1 MHLIYVVEYPDNKY
15 IVFRTKREVVVGSQ
29 LNSGEVVD
37 VIKSDD
43 QMDVDK
49 ITKKYMMEY
58 GIKNVQG
65 GSYYNLKDCQIKA
78 LEHEFESLKA
88 IVKPSE
94 YLNKFTSIKEIDYE
108 ITFLKKILNQIIDL
122 ENCAE
127 ESKKN
132 ILSQNIDLNEYVNQ
146 IKKFKELHK
155 ELHNVLPKT
164 FDRNQRILMEA
175 EKKNLHELWNMF
187 NTRRSITKIH
197 SNRNNF
203 NFCSPISE
211 TENIKIQLLQVINF
225 ELEVKNELKKLHKKY
240 INKETIEIN
249 ITELYKKRIEMLEKQ
264 LESNENVS
272 SNEHLSSDDDTTT
285 HSTGFS
291 TDLEE
296 STDEDI

>member
-1 MHLIYVVEYPDNKY
+1 
-15 IVFRTKREVVVGSQ
+15 
-29 LNSGEVVD
+29 
-37 VIKSDD
+37 
-43 QMDVDK
+43 
-49 ITKKYMMEY
+49 
-58 GIKNVQG
+58 
-65 GSYYNLKDCQIKA
+65 
-78 LEHEFESLKA
+78 
-88 IVKPSE
+88 
-94 YLNKFTSIKEIDYE
+94 
-108 ITFLKKILNQIIDL
+108 
-122 ENCAE
+122 
-127 ESKKN
+127 
-132 ILSQNIDLNEYVNQ
+132 
-146 IKKFKELHK
+146 
-155 ELHNVLPKT
+155 
-164 FDRNQRILMEA
+164 
-175 EKKNLHELWNMF
+175 MF

>member
-15 IVFRTKREVVVGSQ
+15 IVFRTKREVVVGSK
-29 LNSGEVVD
+29 LNSGEVIK

-49 ITKKYMMEY
+49 IIKKYMMEY

-108 ITFLKKILNQIIDL
+108 ITFLKKILGQM
-122 ENCAE
+122 
-127 ESKKN
+127 S
-132 ILSQNIDLNEYVNQ
+132 
-146 IKKFKELHK
+146 
-155 ELHNVLPKT
+155 
-164 FDRNQRILMEA
+164 
-175 EKKNLHELWNMF
+175 NM
-187 NTRRSITKIH
+187 
-197 SNRNNF
+197 
-203 NFCSPISE
+203 
-211 TENIKIQLLQVINF
+211 
-225 ELEVKNELKKLHKKY
+225 
-240 INKETIEIN
+240 
-249 ITELYKKRIEMLEKQ
+249 TELYKKRIEMLEKQ
-264 LESNENVS
+264 LVSNDDSDKN
-272 SNEHLSSDDDTTT
+272 LSSDDDTTT

-291 TDLEE
+291 TDIEE